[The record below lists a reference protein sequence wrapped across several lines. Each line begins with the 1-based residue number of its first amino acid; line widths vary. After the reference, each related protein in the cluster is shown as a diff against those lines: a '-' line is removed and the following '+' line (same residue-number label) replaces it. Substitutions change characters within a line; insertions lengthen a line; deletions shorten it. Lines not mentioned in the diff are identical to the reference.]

1 MGRKPVKKTRIN
13 DPEVKQQWARTLLPI
28 YINQGLKR
36 LSMDEV
42 ARHLEV
48 SKATLYKHF
57 SSREEIIETA
67 LAVKLTDIGSFKES
81 LFDEDLP
88 YLERYFKAIHIFFAE
103 ISGISTD
110 FLSDLKTLYPD
121 IWTKVEFFREYATS
135 QLQLF
140 YQQGIELG
148 YFNNISPIL
157 LVASDK
163 MFFDNISD
171 PDFLKANNLNLQ
183 SAFRDYFTLRTGGL
197 FKKTDSSIEEQI
209 EQFIGTL

>member
-1 MGRKPVKKTRIN
+1 
-13 DPEVKQQWARTLLPI
+13 
-28 YINQGLKR
+28 
-36 LSMDEV
+36 MDAV
-42 ARHLEV
+42 AKHLDV

-67 LAVKLTDIGSFKES
+67 LAVKLEDIGSFKES
-81 LFDEDLP
+81 LFDDSLP
-88 YLERYFKAIHIFFAE
+88 YLDRYFRAIHIFFAE
-103 ISGISTD
+103 ISGISTE
-110 FLSDLKTLYPD
+110 FLADLKTLYPET
-121 IWTKVEFFREYATS
+121 WKKVAFFREYAAS

-140 YQQGIELG
+140 YKQGIELG

-171 PDFLKANNLNLQ
+171 PDFLQENGLSLQ

-197 FKKTDSSIEEQI
+197 FKKSNPDIEAQI
-209 EQFIGTL
+209 EKFIGTL